1 MYSAY
6 ISGLTVVVSS
16 VQQIAD
22 VTLFMST
29 IFHVTFSV
37 GLIFANGRR
46 MKEIREYLAKDIH
59 VLVVSVRQPFLLMQ
73 PFLILC
79 LSARRNNTERRWR
92 TA

>member
-1 MYSAY
+1 M
-6 ISGLTVVVSS
+6 VCV

-59 VLVVSVRQPFLLMQ
+59 VLVVSVQLASVLYTVMIFFRPLLTH
-73 PFLILC
+73 C
-79 LSARRNNTERRWR
+79 LSD
-92 TA
+92 